1 MIQILPG
8 TWHLR
13 YSTFPMWQKE
23 GVHSVTFNYT
33 GVTHHSKSALLDKV
47 RYYKRE
53 ELRTVTG
60 YDHPDATDPNAFGWR
75 GKGLLWFLQSRWRVE
90 WMSDD
95 RSAIIISFEKTIAT
109 PAGVDILTRGSG
121 DVATLIPQ
129 AQKVIAERQLLSG
142 LNDALLPV
150 R

>member
-23 GVHSVTFNYT
+23 DVHSVTFNYT
-33 GVTHHSKSALLDKV
+33 GVTHHSKSALLDEV

-60 YDHPDATDPNAFGWR
+60 YDHPDATDPQCFWLAGQR
-75 GKGLLWFLQSRWRVE
+75 
-90 WMSDD
+90 
-95 RSAIIISFEKTIAT
+95 
-109 PAGVDILTRGSG
+109 PALVLSKPLARGVD
-121 DVATLIPQ
+121 
-129 AQKVIAERQLLSG
+129 E
-142 LNDALLPV
+142 
-150 R
+150 